1 MILIA
6 DSGSTKTSWVYTD
19 RDKLEFLQT
28 KGINPF
34 FRNSE
39 DIFEELN
46 NTILASLS
54 EKVQE
59 VYFYGAGIINKEK
72 ANDVSVTLSKLFSN
86 ATFDVQSDLLA
97 SARATLGN
105 SEGIACILGTGSN
118 SCLYDGEKIVEHVPP
133 LGFILGDEG
142 SGSVIGRKLVGDYLK
157 GIMPVKLKEKFS
169 SRLKIEYADFLE
181 AVYKKEKPNKFLAGF
196 VPFLSENIEHEYC
209 KNIIVQSFGE
219 FVERNILQYT
229 GYEKMRICFVGS
241 VAYYFEEQ
249 LVFVL
254 KKNGLK
260 PGIILKEPLDGLIK
274 FHLT

>member
-142 SGSVIGRKLVGDYLK
+142 SGSVLGRKLVGDYLK

-260 PGIILKEPLDGLIK
+260 PGIILKEPLGGLIK

>member
-72 ANDVSVTLSKLFSN
+72 ANDVSVALSKLFPN
-86 ATFDVQSDLLA
+86 ATFNVQSDLLA
-97 SARATLGN
+97 SAHATLGN

-142 SGSVIGRKLVGDYLK
+142 SGSVLGRKLVGDYLK

-241 VAYYFEEQ
+241 VAYHFKEQ

>member
-6 DSGSTKTSWVYTD
+6 DSGSTKTSWVCVDGY
-19 RDKLEFLQT
+19 KKQYIQT
-28 KGINPF
+28 NGINPF
-34 FRNSE
+34 FRDSE
-39 DIFEELN
+39 DIFEELKE
-46 NTILASLS
+46 TKLASLS
-54 EKVQE
+54 VGIRD
-59 VYFYGAGIINKEK
+59 VFFYGAGIINAEK
-72 ANDVSVTLSKLFSN
+72 AQVIKTALSKLFPG
-86 ATFDVQSDLLA
+86 AKMEAYSDLLA
-97 SARATLGN
+97 SAHSTLGN
-105 SEGIACILGTGSN
+105 SAGIACILGTGSN

-142 SGSVIGRKLVGDYLK
+142 SGSVLGRKLVGDYLK
-157 GIMPVKLKEKFS
+157 GIMPVTLKEKFS
-169 SRLKIEYADFLE
+169 SGFKFEYADFLE

-196 VPFLSENIEHEYC
+196 VPFLGENIEHEYC

-219 FVERNILQYT
+219 FVERNILKYT
-229 GYEKMRICFVGS
+229 GYEKLRICFVGS
-241 VAYYFEEQ
+241 VAYHFKEQ